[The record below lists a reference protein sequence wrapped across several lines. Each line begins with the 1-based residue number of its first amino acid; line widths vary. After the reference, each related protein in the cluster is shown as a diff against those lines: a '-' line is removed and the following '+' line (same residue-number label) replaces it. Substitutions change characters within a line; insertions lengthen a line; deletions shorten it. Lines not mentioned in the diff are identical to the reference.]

1 MLASLN
7 KGTAALLVSATNP
20 TGIEIYS
27 YAKAFFVLF
36 VFVKDA
42 HGSYEWKHSM
52 CFYGSK
58 CWLALTI

>member
-1 MLASLN
+1 MTAMLVSLN

-42 HGSYEWKHSM
+42 HGSYE
-52 CFYGSK
+52 
-58 CWLALTI
+58 